1 MFSKKYLLPVA
12 FLSAVAIIGCG
23 DDNSSSA
30 STAEIPE
37 SVKALKDVSY
47 LPCDAST
54 KCTRVKI
61 EQYTDVMEC
70 DGTKWQL
77 VDANKPI
84 AACTDP
90 SYVAPASSSS
100 EAAPA
105 GEASS
110 SSEGTSA
117 GEASSSSEGAPTS
130 NASSSSEAAPA
141 GDASSSSEAAPA
153 GDASS
158 SSEAAPAGDAS
169 SSSEAAAAP
178 AGGDMVSCDVP
189 GAMGECL
196 EFAAGTAEAQQL
208 TDSCVST
215 LQGTLGTGCPK

>member
-12 FLSAVAIIGCG
+12 FLSAVAIIGCS

-130 NASSSSEAAPA
+130 NASSSSEGTPA
-141 GDASSSSEAAPA
+141 GEASSSSEGASA
-153 GDASS
+153 GEASS
-158 SSEAAPAGDAS
+158 SSEG
-169 SSSEAAAAP
+169 AAATS
-178 AGGDMVSCDVP
+178 GDKVSCDVP

-208 TDSCVST
+208 SETCVST
-215 LQGTLGTGCPK
+215 LQGTLGTGCSK

>member
-90 SYVAPASSSS
+90 SYVVPASSSS

-130 NASSSSEAAPA
+130 NASSSSEGTPA
-141 GDASSSSEAAPA
+141 GEASSSSEGAPA
-153 GDASS
+153 GEASS
-158 SSEAAPAGDAS
+158 SSEGASAGEAS
-169 SSSEAAAAP
+169 SSSEGAAATS
-178 AGGDMVSCDVP
+178 GDKVSCDVP
-189 GAMGECL
+189 GVVGECL
-196 EFAAGTAEAQQL
+196 EFDAGTTEAQQL
-208 TDSCVST
+208 TETCVST
-215 LQGTLGTGCPK
+215 LQGTLGTGCSK

>member
-90 SYVAPASSSS
+90 SYVVPASSSS

-130 NASSSSEAAPA
+130 NASSSSEGTPA
-141 GDASSSSEAAPA
+141 GEASSSSEGASA
-153 GDASS
+153 GEASS
-158 SSEAAPAGDAS
+158 SSEG
-169 SSSEAAAAP
+169 AAATS
-178 AGGDMVSCDVP
+178 GDKVSCDVP
-189 GAMGECL
+189 GVVGECL
-196 EFAAGTAEAQQL
+196 EFDAGTTEAQQL
-208 TDSCVST
+208 TETCVST
-215 LQGTLGTGCPK
+215 LQGTLGTGCSK